1 MSPSCSLGFSCVCLA
16 WKSFLFGHMINPYLI
31 KPVRQSGWILA
42 SLCQYPATLT
52 SRLVN
57 KTYILLFCWN
67 KNPQAL
73 KFKLKSL
80 NFIMLYKQDNSGKK
94 IYRRK
99 LYSGKF
105 TKWNNFKSGRSN
117 LAIAGENSQHFA
129 APPIVYSWND
139 VWEMSTKIPYWWHV
153 TSQIWLVLLIGWKF
167 ASSNQKH
174 YPIVSIEFLC
184 SFLKCHFVGKP
195 VGGSRN
201 VCCFPMLIANLAI
214 LTKTKEKRKTLK
226 IDICYVLP

>member
-1 MSPSCSLGFSCVCLA
+1 MFTKTILKNKWLKCSIGKCDVALVWFEIELYGPMSPSCSLGFSRLSPA
-16 WKSFLFGHMINPYLI
+16 WKSFLFGYIINPFTI
-31 KPVRQSGWILA
+31 KPVHQNGWILA

-73 KFKLKSL
+73 KFKFKSL

-99 LYSGKF
+99 LHSGKF

-139 VWEMSTKIPYWWHV
+139 VWEMSKKFHIDG
-153 TSQIWLVLLIGWKF
+153 TS
-167 ASSNQKH
+167 
-174 YPIVSIEFLC
+174 
-184 SFLKCHFVGKP
+184 
-195 VGGSRN
+195 
-201 VCCFPMLIANLAI
+201 
-214 LTKTKEKRKTLK
+214 
-226 IDICYVLP
+226 LPRSG

>member
-1 MSPSCSLGFSCVCLA
+1 MSPSCSLGFSRLSPA
-16 WKSFLFGHMINPYLI
+16 WKSFLFGHIINPFTI
-31 KPVRQSGWILA
+31 KPVHQNGWLLA

-99 LYSGKF
+99 LYGGKF
-105 TKWNNFKSGRSN
+105 TERNNFKLGRSN
-117 LAIAGENSQHFA
+117 LARAGENSQHFA
-129 APPIVYSWND
+129 AQPIV
-139 VWEMSTKIPYWWHV
+139 
-153 TSQIWLVLLIGWKF
+153 SQIWLVLLIGWKF

-214 LTKTKEKRKTLK
+214 LTKTKRKEKRLK
-226 IDICYVLP
+226 SIFAMSCHNLCLFNGGTHTQEYIF

>member
-1 MSPSCSLGFSCVCLA
+1 MFNWQVWRCISMVRNRAVRANEPILFSRVFSPQSRMKKFSFWPYNKSLHDLACSSKWLNIG
-16 WKSFLFGHMINPYLI
+16 
-31 KPVRQSGWILA
+31 
-42 SLCQYPATLT
+42 
-52 SRLVN
+52 LVMPISSH
-57 KTYILLFCWN
+57 ILLFCWN

-117 LAIAGENSQHFA
+117 LARAGENSQHFA
-129 APPIVYSWND
+129 AQPIVYSWND
-139 VWEMSTKIPYWWHV
+139 VWEMNTKIPYWWHV

-174 YPIVSIEFLC
+174 YPDLGNDELSV
-184 SFLKCHFVGKP
+184 
-195 VGGSRN
+195 
-201 VCCFPMLIANLAI
+201 
-214 LTKTKEKRKTLK
+214 
-226 IDICYVLP
+226 